1 MQTDENS
8 EKTGTVEKQS
18 IIDIRSLSKKY
29 GDFFAVDNLNLKV
42 AEGDIFGF
50 LGHNGAGKT
59 TTVNMLTTLLQPTS
73 GTALVAGFDILKD
86 GIEVRKRIGYLPE
99 NVQLYDSMTAY
110 ENLEYFAQLSGLSK
124 PRNRILQVLE
134 FLDADSYRDKKMG
147 TLSKGM
153 RQRIGIAQAILHE
166 PKVLFLDEPTAGLDP
181 FGVKQLRDIILR
193 LNKER
198 GMTIFMNTHLLSEVM
213 KTCTTIGVLS
223 QGKLIHADSLANTL
237 KRFNDEASLE
247 QIYLAIHEGRYEQ

>member
-1 MQTDENS
+1 MQTEHDFKEKGSTENRF
-8 EKTGTVEKQS
+8 

-29 GDFFAVDNLNLKV
+29 DDIFAVNDLNLKV

-73 GTALVAGFDILKD
+73 GTASVAGFDILKD
-86 GIEVRKRIGYLPE
+86 GNEVRKRIGYLPE

-110 ENLEYFAQLSGLSK
+110 ENLEYFAKLSGLSK
-124 PRNRILQVLE
+124 PRERIIQVLE

-147 TLSKGM
+147 ALSKGM
-153 RQRIGIAQAILHE
+153 RQRIGIAQAIIHE

-181 FGVKQLRDIILR
+181 FGVKQLREIILR
-193 LNKER
+193 LNKEN

-223 QGKLIHADSLANTL
+223 HGKLVHADSLANTL